1 MPIQQAHYE
10 EVLAGC
16 SDQAGTIALLKQYR
30 PYLEMIPSMRRSQE
44 SIITIPLPLI
54 RMRGAVSAATV
65 SALPESSGES
75 GIASGELVGLP
86 CEVAVLMCDPEWKIK
101 TGAEIF
107 IFIHRPQEDFS
118 QLLGRWRQTQIWLD
132 KGYEWLMPSRYQH
145 ILSEAAEQTRPL
157 FVVFPDTPDRIRRGL
172 RGACLP
178 FVTQVIETSG
188 NEEIDLANPF
198 SSEMLGTDE

>member
-1 MPIQQAHYE
+1 MPIKQAHYD

-54 RMRGAVSAATV
+54 RMRGSVSATTV
-65 SALPESSGES
+65 GALSSESLSES
-75 GIASGELVGLP
+75 RIASGELVGLP
-86 CEVAVLMCDPEWKIK
+86 CEVAILMCDPEWKIK
-101 TGAEIF
+101 TGVEIF

-157 FVVFPDTPDRIRRGL
+157 FVVFPDTPDRIRKGL
-172 RGACLP
+172 KGANLP
-178 FVTQVIETSG
+178 FVTQAIETL
-188 NEEIDLANPF
+188 EDEVDRLNPF
-198 SSEMLGTDE
+198 SSEMLD